1 MPAALLFSKRH
12 YVGNACRTAV
22 VNVIAPKEQVRSA
35 STPGQRP
42 NSLDALT
49 HKASRNS

>member
-22 VNVIAPKEQVRSA
+22 VNVIAPKEQV
-35 STPGQRP
+35 PQR
-42 NSLDALT
+42 LDPRT
-49 HKASRNS
+49 EV